1 MDMGL
6 EEEGTRMLEKVL
18 DNLGEAKVVGDGE
31 GERVVVFIFLFQ
43 NRDRHTLLL
52 CLCVLLLI
60 PHFPHRCNIKKKCF
74 YLIKL
79 KEKLFFV

>member
-18 DNLGEAKVVGDGE
+18 ENLGEAKVVGDGE
-31 GERVVVFIFLFQ
+31 GERVVVFIFLFE
-43 NRDRHTLLL
+43 NRDRHTHTHTLVL

-60 PHFPHRCNIKKKCF
+60 PHLPTLSTQDVIK
-74 YLIKL
+74 
-79 KEKLFFV
+79 